1 MFRSRATSAG
11 RIRPRELPHFFAR
24 VITTRVI
31 RRVILIAERDLC
43 ETASSYTA
51 RFMARLSFSALMADA
66 PTVAE
71 LQSLAD
77 SAAALSRKLKKTQG
91 LSEGHVERIATAIER
106 ILRDYGG
113 ASYRQYRNLVRDLDL
128 VAADVSKLEKEKAIH
143 PKFTRY
149 LDASLL
155 RIRKR
160 DFYLGR
166 RLLERLTKVRAQAKE
181 RDGLLEEYKE
191 GYREIEREITRL
203 KADREHLR
211 SVRKPPISEAEVD
224 RMKSLLDSANRTIA
238 HAVIAELHGVP
249 SRLALPAFQEG
260 SKDRRLLLPRVP
272 EGEVAPLL
280 ALLEDVG
287 TVRDAFGNRGVHSLL
302 EALTFSDAK
311 LAHLLGDGRPLKA
324 VLTPNLPWLKA
335 ITAPG
340 TLLPPLSLDLPLE
353 ELRGRLEATAG
364 FAAKLHDVEG
374 AREPMAGVTK
384 AMESGKLAK
393 AQEADS

>member
-1 MFRSRATSAG
+1 MSEGPAVEDL
-11 RIRPRELPHFFAR
+11 RELGES
-24 VITTRVI
+24 V
-31 RRVILIAERDLC
+31 
-43 ETASSYTA
+43 
-51 RFMARLSFSALMADA
+51 SALS
-66 PTVAE
+66 T
-71 LQSLAD
+71 
-77 SAAALSRKLKKTQG
+77 RLKKTPG

-113 ASYRQYRNLVRDLDL
+113 ASYRQYRNLVRDLDEI
-128 VAADVSKLEKEKAIH
+128 AADIARLQKEKALH
-143 PKFTRY
+143 PKFVRY

-160 DFYLGR
+160 DFFLGR
-166 RLLERLTKVRAQAKE
+166 KLLERLAKARAQAKE
-181 RDGLLEEYKE
+181 RDGLLEEYRE

-203 KADREHLR
+203 KADKEHLR
-211 SVRKPPISEAEVD
+211 SVRKPPMSETEVE
-224 RMKSLLDSANRTIA
+224 RMKSLLDAANRAIS

-249 SRLALPAFQEG
+249 CRLALPAFQEG

-324 VLTPNLPWLKA
+324 VLTPNLSWLKA

-340 TLLPPLSLDLPLE
+340 TLLPSLSLDLPIE
-353 ELRGRLEATAG
+353 ELRGRVEAIAG
-364 FAAKLHDVEG
+364 FADKLHDVEG

-384 AMESGKLAK
+384 AMGSGALAK
-393 AQEADS
+393 AQDADRAYRTFGDAARRAWEGTLEKAIRDVERDLEKRTKDLSGLTQPDRLL

>member
-1 MFRSRATSAG
+1 MSAG
-11 RIRPRELPHFFAR
+11 DLPSADDLHELG
-24 VITTRVI
+24 
-31 RRVILIAERDLC
+31 ER
-43 ETASSYTA
+43 
-51 RFMARLSFSALMADA
+51 
-66 PTVAE
+66 VAE
-71 LQSLAD
+71 LT
-77 SAAALSRKLKKTQG
+77 RKLEKTPG
-91 LSEGHVERIATAIER
+91 LSEGHVEQIATAIER

-113 ASYRQYRNLVRDLDL
+113 ASYRQYRNLVRDLDE
-128 VAADVSKLEKEKAIH
+128 VAADVSRLEKEKALH
-143 PKFTRY
+143 PKFVRY

-181 RDGLLEEYKE
+181 RDGLLEEYRE
-191 GYREIEREITRL
+191 GYREIEREIIRL

-211 SVRKPPISEAEVD
+211 SVRKPPMSEAEVE
-224 RMKSLLDSANRTIA
+224 RVKTLLDSANRAIA

-249 SRLALPAFQEG
+249 CRLALPAFQEG

-324 VLTPNLPWLKA
+324 VLTPNLSWLKA

-353 ELRGRLEATAG
+353 ELRGRVEALAR
-364 FAAKLHDVEG
+364 FVEKLHDAEG
-374 AREPMAGVTK
+374 AREPMAGVTM
-384 AMESGKLAK
+384 ALESGQIAK
-393 AQEADS
+393 AQEADRAYRTFGDAARRAWEGTLEKAIRDVERDLEKRTKDLSGLTQPDRLL